1 MATDLHAAVKL
12 FGCWRSTCTHRV
24 TLALS
29 VLGIP
34 FDYCP
39 VNLDRREQDQ
49 PAFRALA
56 PEGQVPVLQQDGRV
70 LTQSMAILTYLD
82 ALRPEGKAS
91 LFPEDPFEKA
101 EAIALAERV
110 SSFIQPFLLPG
121 GIRRKLI
128 ACLPDNPETVVEG
141 VNRFVRETLAD
152 ALESLDRR
160 LAARAGPFA
169 LGDRMTLADLFI
181 FAQLVGAARMGID
194 VNGYPRLSKLY
205 EAMERR
211 ADVRAADPSR
221 MPDAPGNASAP
232 RVAPSASAL
241 PQERGATPAPDATR
255 LALAYKEPAR
265 EIAEYLDHV
274 INTPIIGLDAVRH
287 ETFRLFGPVAT
298 KVSAIEVCRFLRW
311 TASQMQARRALEVG
325 VFTGSSSLA
334 LLEGMGT
341 EGRLDAIDISSEYTA
356 VARQAWANA
365 GMDNR
370 VNLVIEDG
378 ITALDR
384 LPIAPTYDIAYVD
397 ALNEHYQ
404 AYHQRVVPL
413 MKPGGLIVFDNIL
426 WKGRVIDPDTT
437 DPSAIH
443 LRDLNLILREDRRLE
458 TTFVSMGDGLALCKV
473 L

>member
-1 MATDLHAAVKL
+1 MANKLNQSVKL
-12 FGCWRSTCTHRV
+12 FGCWRSTSTHRV

-39 VNLDRREQDQ
+39 VDLDAREQDQ
-49 PAFRALA
+49 PAFRAFA
-56 PEGQVPVLQQDGRV
+56 PDGQVPVLMQDGRV
-70 LTQSMAILTYLD
+70 LTQSMAIVTFLD
-82 ALRPEGKAS
+82 ALRPEGQAS
-91 LFPEDPFEKA
+91 LFPDDAFEKA

-121 GIRRKLI
+121 GVRRKLI
-128 ACLPDNPETVVEG
+128 ACLPASQEEVIAGLNS
-141 VNRFVRETLAD
+141 FVRDTLAEN
-152 ALESLDRR
+152 LESLERR
-160 LAARAGPFA
+160 LAPRHGPFA
-169 LGDRMTLADLFI
+169 LGERMTLADIFV
-181 FAQLVGAARMGID
+181 FAQLVGAARMGVD

-378 ITALDR
+378 IAALDR